1 MKLKMKGLLKQTEFY
16 VFCIIVA
23 FALIIQVRSGLF
35 FTSNNLMDLVRSMI
49 IPGIYAICALL
60 SFVSTGA
67 DVSFPLIAALS
78 AYIAVTLG
86 NRFSLGVIPIFAI
99 AIVVGCLIGCIN
111 GFFIVKYKF
120 NSLIVT
126 LGTSSICS
134 GILFGTFEAG
144 RTELP
149 EKLYALSK
157 INLVTVTNAKSGLSS
172 SLPFTFVIMI
182 VLYLIAYFI
191 LNYTMAG
198 RSVYAVGGD
207 EVSAERAG
215 INVGKVRFLV
225 FVVNGGIAAIAGLC
239 YAMMSYF
246 YLPNEY
252 AGEEMLVIAAVVLGG
267 TRMIGGIGTLR
278 GCLLGTL
285 LLTMV
290 SNSLILLGISVYWEK
305 VFIGAIIIIG
315 TAVSAM
321 QAMRASR
328 TSAKKEG
335 GSVDMNEA
343 KKMKK
348 GMTLPFDENSRRL
361 IIILVALLFITGITK
376 SSQFLNV
383 GNVQSIGK
391 QLTEYG
397 LMSLGMGVCMLS
409 GGIDLSTVYIANLC
423 GISAGLIIQSNT
435 SGVAGIVLACVV
447 ALIVGAL
454 CGIFNG
460 FLVSF
465 LNIPPMLA
473 TLGSYELYMG
483 ISIVLSKGSTVSANG
498 QFNILSAMTIFG
510 IPFPFILF
518 LLCTIIL
525 TLIMSKTSFGNKVY
539 LVGTNAK
546 SSKFAGI
553 NVKKTT
559 LCCYMISGILS
570 AIAGLVS
577 LSRLNSAKADFGTS
591 YTMQTILVAVLGGI
605 NPDGGFGNIPGIA
618 FAVII
623 LQTLSSYLNQFP
635 AISNYYRDMIWGV
648 ALLAVLVFNITI
660 SKKRAKKAASK

>member
-1 MKLKMKGLLKQTEFY
+1 
-16 VFCIIVA
+16 
-23 FALIIQVRSGLF
+23 
-35 FTSNNLMDLVRSMI
+35 
-49 IPGIYAICALL
+49 
-60 SFVSTGA
+60 
-67 DVSFPLIAALS
+67 
-78 AYIAVTLG
+78 
-86 NRFSLGVIPIFAI
+86 
-99 AIVVGCLIGCIN
+99 
-111 GFFIVKYKF
+111 
-120 NSLIVT
+120 
-126 LGTSSICS
+126 
-134 GILFGTFEAG
+134 
-144 RTELP
+144 
-149 EKLYALSK
+149 
-157 INLVTVTNAKSGLSS
+157 
-172 SLPFTFVIMI
+172 
-182 VLYLIAYFI
+182 
-191 LNYTMAG
+191 
-198 RSVYAVGGD
+198 
-207 EVSAERAG
+207 
-215 INVGKVRFLV
+215 
-225 FVVNGGIAAIAGLC
+225 
-239 YAMMSYF
+239 
-246 YLPNEY
+246 
-252 AGEEMLVIAAVVLGG
+252 
-267 TRMIGGIGTLR
+267 
-278 GCLLGTL
+278 
-285 LLTMV
+285 
-290 SNSLILLGISVYWEK
+290 
-305 VFIGAIIIIG
+305 
-315 TAVSAM
+315 
-321 QAMRASR
+321 
-328 TSAKKEG
+328 
-335 GSVDMNEA
+335 MNEA

-553 NVKKTT
+553 NVKKIT

>member
-290 SNSLILLGISVYWEK
+290 SNSLILLGKSIYWSNHYYRYSGIRDAGDAGIQDIS
-305 VFIGAIIIIG
+305 
-315 TAVSAM
+315 
-321 QAMRASR
+321 
-328 TSAKKEG
+328 KKEG

-376 SSQFLNV
+376 SSQFLNRQAAHRIWSYV
-383 GNVQSIGK
+383 AWNGCLYAEWWNRSVNRLYRK
-391 QLTEYG
+391 
-397 LMSLGMGVCMLS
+397 SLW
-409 GGIDLSTVYIANLC
+409 Y
-423 GISAGLIIQSNT
+423 
-435 SGVAGIVLACVV
+435 
-447 ALIVGAL
+447 
-454 CGIFNG
+454 
-460 FLVSF
+460 
-465 LNIPPMLA
+465 
-473 TLGSYELYMG
+473 
-483 ISIVLSKGSTVSANG
+483 
-498 QFNILSAMTIFG
+498 
-510 IPFPFILF
+510 
-518 LLCTIIL
+518 
-525 TLIMSKTSFGNKVY
+525 
-539 LVGTNAK
+539 
-546 SSKFAGI
+546 
-553 NVKKTT
+553 
-559 LCCYMISGILS
+559 
-570 AIAGLVS
+570 
-577 LSRLNSAKADFGTS
+577 
-591 YTMQTILVAVLGGI
+591 
-605 NPDGGFGNIPGIA
+605 
-618 FAVII
+618 
-623 LQTLSSYLNQFP
+623 
-635 AISNYYRDMIWGV
+635 
-648 ALLAVLVFNITI
+648 
-660 SKKRAKKAASK
+660 

>member
-157 INLVTVTNAKSGLSS
+157 INLV
-172 SLPFTFVIMI
+172 
-182 VLYLIAYFI
+182 
-191 LNYTMAG
+191 
-198 RSVYAVGGD
+198 
-207 EVSAERAG
+207 
-215 INVGKVRFLV
+215 
-225 FVVNGGIAAIAGLC
+225 
-239 YAMMSYF
+239 
-246 YLPNEY
+246 
-252 AGEEMLVIAAVVLGG
+252 IAAVVLGG

-328 TSAKKEG
+328 TSAKK
-335 GSVDMNEA
+335 
-343 KKMKK
+343 K
-348 GMTLPFDENSRRL
+348 G
-361 IIILVALLFITGITK
+361 
-376 SSQFLNV
+376 
-383 GNVQSIGK
+383 
-391 QLTEYG
+391 
-397 LMSLGMGVCMLS
+397 
-409 GGIDLSTVYIANLC
+409 
-423 GISAGLIIQSNT
+423 
-435 SGVAGIVLACVV
+435 
-447 ALIVGAL
+447 
-454 CGIFNG
+454 
-460 FLVSF
+460 
-465 LNIPPMLA
+465 
-473 TLGSYELYMG
+473 
-483 ISIVLSKGSTVSANG
+483 
-498 QFNILSAMTIFG
+498 
-510 IPFPFILF
+510 
-518 LLCTIIL
+518 
-525 TLIMSKTSFGNKVY
+525 
-539 LVGTNAK
+539 
-546 SSKFAGI
+546 
-553 NVKKTT
+553 
-559 LCCYMISGILS
+559 
-570 AIAGLVS
+570 
-577 LSRLNSAKADFGTS
+577 
-591 YTMQTILVAVLGGI
+591 
-605 NPDGGFGNIPGIA
+605 
-618 FAVII
+618 
-623 LQTLSSYLNQFP
+623 
-635 AISNYYRDMIWGV
+635 
-648 ALLAVLVFNITI
+648 
-660 SKKRAKKAASK
+660 AA

>member
-182 VLYLIAYFI
+182 

-328 TSAKKEG
+328 TSAKK
-335 GSVDMNEA
+335 
-343 KKMKK
+343 K
-348 GMTLPFDENSRRL
+348 G
-361 IIILVALLFITGITK
+361 
-376 SSQFLNV
+376 
-383 GNVQSIGK
+383 
-391 QLTEYG
+391 
-397 LMSLGMGVCMLS
+397 
-409 GGIDLSTVYIANLC
+409 
-423 GISAGLIIQSNT
+423 
-435 SGVAGIVLACVV
+435 
-447 ALIVGAL
+447 
-454 CGIFNG
+454 
-460 FLVSF
+460 
-465 LNIPPMLA
+465 
-473 TLGSYELYMG
+473 
-483 ISIVLSKGSTVSANG
+483 
-498 QFNILSAMTIFG
+498 
-510 IPFPFILF
+510 
-518 LLCTIIL
+518 
-525 TLIMSKTSFGNKVY
+525 
-539 LVGTNAK
+539 
-546 SSKFAGI
+546 
-553 NVKKTT
+553 
-559 LCCYMISGILS
+559 
-570 AIAGLVS
+570 
-577 LSRLNSAKADFGTS
+577 
-591 YTMQTILVAVLGGI
+591 
-605 NPDGGFGNIPGIA
+605 
-618 FAVII
+618 
-623 LQTLSSYLNQFP
+623 
-635 AISNYYRDMIWGV
+635 
-648 ALLAVLVFNITI
+648 
-660 SKKRAKKAASK
+660 AA

>member
-328 TSAKKEG
+328 TSAKKKG
-335 GSVDMNEA
+335 GSVE
-343 KKMKK
+343 
-348 GMTLPFDENSRRL
+348 
-361 IIILVALLFITGITK
+361 
-376 SSQFLNV
+376 
-383 GNVQSIGK
+383 
-391 QLTEYG
+391 
-397 LMSLGMGVCMLS
+397 
-409 GGIDLSTVYIANLC
+409 
-423 GISAGLIIQSNT
+423 
-435 SGVAGIVLACVV
+435 
-447 ALIVGAL
+447 
-454 CGIFNG
+454 
-460 FLVSF
+460 
-465 LNIPPMLA
+465 
-473 TLGSYELYMG
+473 
-483 ISIVLSKGSTVSANG
+483 
-498 QFNILSAMTIFG
+498 
-510 IPFPFILF
+510 
-518 LLCTIIL
+518 
-525 TLIMSKTSFGNKVY
+525 
-539 LVGTNAK
+539 
-546 SSKFAGI
+546 
-553 NVKKTT
+553 
-559 LCCYMISGILS
+559 
-570 AIAGLVS
+570 
-577 LSRLNSAKADFGTS
+577 
-591 YTMQTILVAVLGGI
+591 
-605 NPDGGFGNIPGIA
+605 
-618 FAVII
+618 
-623 LQTLSSYLNQFP
+623 
-635 AISNYYRDMIWGV
+635 
-648 ALLAVLVFNITI
+648 
-660 SKKRAKKAASK
+660 